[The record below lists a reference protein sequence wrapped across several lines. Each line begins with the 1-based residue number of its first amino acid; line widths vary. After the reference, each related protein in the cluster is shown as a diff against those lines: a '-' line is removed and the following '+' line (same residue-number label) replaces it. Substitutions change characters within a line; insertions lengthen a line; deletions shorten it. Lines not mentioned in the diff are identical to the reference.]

1 MRKLIAVLI
10 SICLIVLGLAG
21 CSSRPAPFTAED
33 FVTMEQLNT
42 EGKYV
47 ARGFFES
54 IYTYDENM
62 FIHCF
67 PDGYVEE
74 LGKAAGGD
82 IFEQYKNTMNLGG
95 TFMGSASAGYKECT
109 VENGFDVATMRA
121 RICFAT
127 GFQYS
132 DVGQIQIQKI
142 SVQFMNEKDARLNDF
157 YFIVYEKGGS
167 WYMFE
172 LFTEN
177 AGF

>member
-1 MRKLIAVLI
+1 
-10 SICLIVLGLAG
+10 
-21 CSSRPAPFTAED
+21 
-33 FVTMEQLNT
+33 
-42 EGKYV
+42 
-47 ARGFFES
+47 
-54 IYTYDENM
+54 
-62 FIHCF
+62 
-67 PDGYVEE
+67 
-74 LGKAAGGD
+74 
-82 IFEQYKNTMNLGG
+82 
-95 TFMGSASAGYKECT
+95 MGSASAGYKECT